1 MSKLQK
7 LVAATAIVSTVGVG
21 LSQIADADTYTVKKG
36 DTLWDIAIN
45 NGTTVDTIAVA
56 ATNFCNLLIYS
67 NLLKINFESSDSFST
82 KFYLNF
88 YFLISNV
95 YV

>member
-36 DTLWDIAIN
+36 DTLWNIAVN

-56 ATNFCNLLIYS
+56 ATNFCNLLIYL
-67 NLLKINFESSDSFST
+67 NLLKIGFESNDSSILRY
-82 KFYLNF
+82 KYYF
-88 YFLISNV
+88 YFLIF
-95 YV
+95 